1 MVDSAYV
8 QAEKSLQDILS
19 MGLTYDDL
27 IAEGMHPAFLDQLF
41 SRLQLQSPRVNSRA
55 ASVPRLIATPDPPLT
70 TPPPPAP
77 IPTNTFSTAFTDVDN
92 FLDTLETSIS
102 TPPIGDEGSKKRVA
116 SSEVPLHP
124 PKRRAFGLRSPRA
137 LVIDI
142 SDDDSSDG
150 ENNEEEVAD
159 EQPKEPVKSNYKI
172 VKIPDR
178 PALTQQVPISR
189 AMLIG

>member
-1 MVDSAYV
+1 
-8 QAEKSLQDILS
+8 
-19 MGLTYDDL
+19 
-27 IAEGMHPAFLDQLF
+27 
-41 SRLQLQSPRVNSRA
+41 
-55 ASVPRLIATPDPPLT
+55 
-70 TPPPPAP
+70 
-77 IPTNTFSTAFTDVDN
+77 
-92 FLDTLETSIS
+92 
-102 TPPIGDEGSKKRVA
+102 
-116 SSEVPLHP
+116 
-124 PKRRAFGLRSPRA
+124 LRSPRA

-159 EQPKEPVKSNYKI
+159 EQLKEPVKSNSKI